1 MALTI
6 LADDLTGACDTGALF
21 ARPAPVPVTVF
32 PQRPARAHVT
42 VVDTESRSLAAA
54 QAGERVRAA
63 AGRAP
68 RPDLWLKKVDSTLR
82 GAVAAEIDALI
93 VEARAAGALLCP
105 AFPAQHRTVVDG
117 VLRIAGT
124 PVAETALARD
134 PDFALGGSNVID
146 ALRAGSPRPVV
157 GCPLGA
163 LRSGRLSAPEG
174 AIVVCDAESDADL
187 ELIVTAGLESRPRP
201 VLAGSAGLAGALARR
216 LGLAGEP
223 PTIPSGLRWLLV
235 AGSLHPATAAQLAAA
250 RGHGARILGPPA
262 SIAADRQA
270 VAAELARQAR
280 KLIDAE
286 GVDLVAVT
294 GGDTAVALYR
304 EFDAE
309 RIELLG
315 APLPGL
321 ALGRLR
327 RADGRELRLLT
338 KAGGFGAPDLFA
350 RLMA

>member
-6 LADDLTGACDTGALF
+6 LADDLTGACDAGALF

-32 PQRPARAHVT
+32 PQPPARADVA

-54 QAGERVRAA
+54 QARERVRAA

-68 RPDLWLKKVDSTLR
+68 RPDLWFKKVDSTLR
-82 GAVAAEIDALI
+82 GAVAAEVDALI

-105 AFPAQHRTVVDG
+105 AFPAQDRTVVNG

-134 PDFALGGSNVID
+134 PDFALGGSNIID

-163 LRSGRLSAPEG
+163 LRSGPLGAPDG

-201 VLAGSAGLAGALARR
+201 VLVGSAGLAGALARR

-223 PTIPSGLRWLLV
+223 PAVASGLRWLIV

-250 RGHGARILGPPA
+250 RGRGARILAPPA

-286 GVDLVAVT
+286 GVELVAVT
-294 GGDTAVALYR
+294 GGETAVALYR

-327 RADGRELRLLT
+327 RGDGRELRLLT

>member
-6 LADDLTGACDTGALF
+6 LADDLTGACDTGAFF

-32 PQRPARAHVT
+32 PQRPARADVT
-42 VVDTESRSLAAA
+42 VVDTESRPLAAA
-54 QAGERVRAA
+54 QARERVRAA

-93 VEARAAGALLCP
+93 VEAHAGGALLCP

-117 VLRIAGT
+117 VLRVAGT
-124 PVAETALARD
+124 PVAETALARE
-134 PDFALGGSNVID
+134 PDFALGGSNIID
-146 ALRAGSPRPVV
+146 ALRAGSPRPVA

-163 LRSGRLSAPEG
+163 LRSGRLGAPEG

-201 VLAGSAGLAGALARR
+201 VLVGSAGLAGALARR

-223 PTIPSGLRWLLV
+223 PTIPSGLRWLIV

-250 RGHGARILGPPA
+250 RSHGARILAPPA

-286 GVDLVAVT
+286 AVDLVAVT

-304 EFDAE
+304 ELDAE

-327 RADGRELRLLT
+327 QGDGRELRLLT
-338 KAGGFGAPDLFA
+338 KAGGFGAPDLFG

>member
-6 LADDLTGACDTGALF
+6 LADDLTGACDTGAFF

-32 PQRPARAHVT
+32 PQRPARADVT
-42 VVDTESRSLAAA
+42 VVDTESRPLAAA
-54 QAGERVRAA
+54 QARERVRAA

-93 VEARAAGALLCP
+93 VEAGALLCP

-201 VLAGSAGLAGALARR
+201 VLAGSAGLAAALARR

-223 PTIPSGLRWLLV
+223 PTIPSGLRWLIV

-250 RGHGARILGPPA
+250 RGHGARILAPPA